1 MEIYKEYLEW
11 MMVKKQKS
19 VLITGGSKG
28 IGSRTALEFSK
39 NGYTVF
45 INYRS
50 DEEHAENFVQSLRD
64 KYGNSAFALS
74 GDISAPSDC
83 ERMAGLINEKHGG
96 IDILIHNAG
105 PYVKER
111 KTFDEYSPEEWNYI
125 VNGNLNSVFYLTRLL
140 IPSMRQ
146 KKWGRIITFGYDR
159 VETSPGW
166 IYRSAFA
173 AAKAGLASFTRTISI
188 EEAKNGITANMVCPG
203 DIVGDWKEDEIGRA
217 QERNDQTTP
226 VGRPGTG
233 KDLARVVEFLCRE
246 ESDFITGAVI
256 PVTGGKDVL
265 GKIFHK

>member
-1 MEIYKEYLEW
+1 VRKD
-11 MMVKKQKS
+11 KS

-28 IGSRTALEFSK
+28 IGSQAAIEFSK
-39 NGYTVF
+39 NGYIVF

-50 DEEHAENFVQSLRD
+50 DEGHANDFVQHLRD
-64 KYGNSAFALS
+64 IYNNEVFAVK
-74 GDISAPSDC
+74 GDVSLPDDC
-83 ERMAGLINEKHGG
+83 EKMAAVINEKCDG

-125 VNGNLNSVFYLTRLL
+125 VNGNLNSVFYLTRGM
-140 IPSMRQ
+140 IPRMRE

-173 AAKAGLASFTRTISI
+173 AAKAGLASFTKTISI

-203 DIVGDWKEDEIGRA
+203 DIIGEWKEDEIVHA
-217 QERNDQTTP
+217 QKREDPTTP

-233 KDLARVVEFLCRE
+233 QDVARVVEFLCRE

-265 GKIFHK
+265 GKVFHK

>member
-1 MEIYKEYLEW
+1 MNKD
-11 MMVKKQKS
+11 KS
-19 VLITGGSKG
+19 VLITGGTKG
-28 IGSRTALEFSK
+28 IGSRTAIEFSK
-39 NGYTVF
+39 NGYKVF

-50 DEEHAENFVQSLRD
+50 DERRAQHFVQQLR
-64 KYGNSAFALS
+64 KEYRNEVYAVK
-74 GDISAPSDC
+74 GDISIPDDC
-83 ERMAGLINEKHGG
+83 ESMAAEIRGNCDG

-111 KTFDEYSPEEWNYI
+111 KTFDKYSPEEWNYI
-125 VNGNLNSVFYLTRLL
+125 VNGNLNSVFYLTRLM
-140 IPSMRQ
+140 IPNMRE

-173 AAKAGLASFTRTISI
+173 AAKAGLASFTKSIAI
-188 EEAKNGITANMVCPG
+188 EEAENGITANMVCPG
-203 DIVGDWKEDEIGRA
+203 DIVGEWKENEIHYA
-217 QERNDQTTP
+217 QSSCDHSTP

-233 KDLARVVEFLCRE
+233 EDLARVIEFLCRE

-256 PVTGGKDVL
+256 PITGGKDVL